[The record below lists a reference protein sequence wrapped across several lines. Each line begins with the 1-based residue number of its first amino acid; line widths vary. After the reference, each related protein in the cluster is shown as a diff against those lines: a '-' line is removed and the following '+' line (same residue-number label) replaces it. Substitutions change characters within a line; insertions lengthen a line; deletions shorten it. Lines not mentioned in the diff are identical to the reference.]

1 MCSLFSWHGDVKAAA
16 RLALFP
22 SLLAAGPAKPRHG
35 SSNSPLQSGLRFNK
49 LIKCIAVSHARPGR
63 NNNERRECSVVGR
76 LSNVVMGVE
85 TSGQKKL
92 TKKKKHSREN

>member
-1 MCSLFSWHGDVKAAA
+1 MNAVA

-22 SLLAAGPAKPRHG
+22 SLLAAGPAKPRH
-35 SSNSPLQSGLRFNK
+35 SSSSSPLQSGLRFNN

-85 TSGQKKL
+85 TSGQKNEP
-92 TKKKKHSREN
+92 KKKTVERIKFT